1 MKNTGLLIGLGSLLL
16 TAIFGLSYYLM
27 STSREDFKVQELNT
41 TAKNAL
47 ISNLDYSSR
56 ITEGVSFFDQET
68 FENKIRSDIPKNFK
82 KGSKIQFTYLK
93 EASGTT
99 KSVRIVVNEGK
110 NTYQTTLLTNIN
122 EGKEK

>member
-1 MKNTGLLIGLGSLLL
+1 MKNTGLFIGLGSLLL

-82 KGSKIQFTYLK
+82 VGSKIKFTYLK

-99 KSVRIVVNEGK
+99 KSVRIIVNEGK

>member
-82 KGSKIQFTYLK
+82 VGSKIKFTYLK

-99 KSVRIVVNEGK
+99 KSVRIIVNEGK